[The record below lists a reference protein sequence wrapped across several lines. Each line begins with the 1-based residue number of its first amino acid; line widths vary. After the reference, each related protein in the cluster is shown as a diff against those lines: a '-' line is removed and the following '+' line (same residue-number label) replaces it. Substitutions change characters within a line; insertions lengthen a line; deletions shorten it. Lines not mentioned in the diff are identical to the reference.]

1 MLALIS
7 DLHSNM
13 DAIRAVFDDIAAQGV
28 TRIACL
34 GDVIGYGPE
43 PRQALSEV
51 KRFEFCLRGNHEE
64 AVLYFAEDF
73 NEKART
79 ALDWTRDQLN
89 DPSVAREDRFEY
101 WRVLSDVM
109 KGEHRTAD
117 ALFVHGSPRDPIRE
131 YMLPADVKNA
141 EKMKGVFAKQ
151 DRPWCFVGH
160 SHVPGVYVE
169 NGGFVAPKDCGG
181 SWTRKPH
188 EKALVNIG
196 SVGQPRDGDPRASYV
211 LFDGNTVTFRR
222 VEYDVESAMNKI
234 LATKVLPSYL
244 AERLK
249 VGR

>member
-1 MLALIS
+1 
-7 DLHSNM
+7 
-13 DAIRAVFDDIAAQGV
+13 
-28 TRIACL
+28 
-34 GDVIGYGPE
+34 
-43 PRQALSEV
+43 
-51 KRFEFCLRGNHEE
+51 
-64 AVLYFAEDF
+64 
-73 NEKART
+73 
-79 ALDWTRDQLN
+79 
-89 DPSVAREDRFEY
+89 
-101 WRVLSDVM
+101 M
-109 KGEHRTAD
+109 KVEHRTAD